1 MKKLLLTLL
10 LAASAA
16 HAEIIATMPNKAG
29 GLIYLTNNVT
39 DKCRPLRAM
48 FANSKDGN
56 SLWGCWFLD
65 EVVIHVKWNEGGTSA
80 FPVEAFTIVKKNKG
94 EDL

>member
-29 GLIYLTNNVT
+29 GMLYLTNNVT
-39 DKCRPLRAM
+39 EKCKPFRTM
-48 FANSKDGN
+48 FANN
-56 SLWGCWFLD
+56 SEGKSIFGCWFLD
-65 EVVIHVKWNEGGTSA
+65 EVVIHVRWEDGGTSA
-80 FPVEAFTIVKKNKG
+80 FPVEAFTLVKKNKG
-94 EDL
+94 TDL